1 MASPT
6 TIGPFE
12 IVAKLGSGGM
22 GVVYKANDKRL
33 NRLVALK
40 LLPEGAGAAARERF
54 QREAMAI
61 AALNHPHICTLYE
74 IGFEGQPYLVME
86 LLEGETLYAKLAA
99 GRVSAADA
107 MTWGAE
113 IADALQA
120 AHTRGILH
128 RDLKPANIFITQR
141 GTAKVLD
148 FGLAQFAPSSSDAD
162 ALTIAGHQAANLAPL
177 TTPGATLGT
186 YAYMSPEQA
195 RGEPTDARSD
205 IFSLGV
211 VLYEMASGEAPFHG
225 RTSAD
230 ISAAILMRTPPPP
243 SSVREGISA
252 RFDDIVAQ
260 CLEKSPDLRFQSA
273 ADVRIG
279 LRRLLGSTA
288 GGSSSVLA
296 PAAASGA
303 ASQAAASSAASVPD
317 SAVVPPAR
325 SAPIKLAAIAA
336 AVLLIAGFTYWWV
349 AARTPA
355 APPELTFRQLTF
367 SGLVEDAAI
376 SPDGKF
382 LAHIDDGP
390 DGTSLHLMSV
400 ANASDTQIMP
410 PETGCCQSPT
420 FSPDGSMIYFT
431 EARTLRAVPVL
442 GGAVRTLAN
451 YVCSGAGVSPDGR
464 QIAYLSPVSS
474 GDVLTIAD
482 ASGEGPR
489 VLNDPRPDG
498 YDSAC
503 WVNGPLYPDAPAWSP
518 DGQWIAMSGGGGGA
532 ATTDHIVLVAAHSGK
547 IRILPAKL
555 NIGASDLAWLD
566 DGSGIL
572 FTERIPEFAPPQLW
586 EITVPGGRLVRITDD
601 LQGYDR
607 VSMVRQAVWQLALI
621 HAAKQYSVWRQTAS
635 GFEQLPGGGTNID
648 GVDGV
653 SWLPNGQVLSLRKPG
668 DRFQLAV
675 EGGPGPAQ
683 LLPEPNLPAI
693 LNDPI
698 FTTNG
703 QIVLDGYNPSAQAF
717 QLWRVDPQGGTAVN
731 LTPTILG
738 LYPAA
743 IQSPNGPAVA
753 FYNGFEKNGVSHQQ
767 VWSVPLAGGTP
778 SPLWSGEI
786 FSNFVLG
793 MPDQHHVLVLAE
805 VKDAPQGSRFELV
818 PTDGGAPVVLPL
830 NWIRTWAGGNVQK
843 PFGVT
848 PDGRAFTAV
857 ISRGLADNIW
867 AFPFDGG
874 APHAITHFTDLRIA
888 AYAFA
893 PDGKLAI
900 SRGTAN
906 SDVVLAT
913 ALGGANH

>member
-12 IVAKLGSGGM
+12 ILAKLGSGGM

-40 LLPEGAGAAARERF
+40 LLPEGAGPAARERF

-74 IGFEGQPYLVME
+74 VGFEGQPYLVME

-99 GRVSAADA
+99 GRVSATDA

-141 GTAKVLD
+141 GSAKVLD
-148 FGLAQFAPSSSDAD
+148 FGLAQFAPSSIDAD
-162 ALTIAGHQAANLAPL
+162 ALTIAGHQAANQSPL

-211 VLYEMASGEAPFHG
+211 VLYEMASGEAPFQG

-230 ISAAILMRTPPPP
+230 ISAAILTRTPPPP
-243 SSVREGISA
+243 SSVRDGIST

-273 ADVRIG
+273 ADLRVG
-279 LRRLLGSTA
+279 LRRLPGSTT
-288 GGSSSVLA
+288 GSSPSGI
-296 PAAASGA
+296 AATVGSGA
-303 ASQAAASSAASVPD
+303 PIT
-317 SAVVPPAR
+317 PAR
-325 SAPIKLAAIAA
+325 SGIMLAAIGAA
-336 AVLLIAGFTYWWV
+336 ILLIAGLAYWWF
-349 AARTPA
+349 AARTTG
-355 APPELTFRQLTF
+355 PPELTFRQLTF
-367 SGLVEDAAI
+367 SGLVEDGAL

-400 ANASDTQIMP
+400 ANASDTQIVP

-420 FSPDGSMIYFT
+420 FSPDGSMIYFKQVR
-431 EARTLRAVPVL
+431 ALRAVPVL
-442 GGAVRTLAN
+442 GGTVRTLAN
-451 YVCSGAGVSPDGR
+451 NVCSGAGVSPDGKH
-464 QIAYLSPVSS
+464 IAYLSEVPR
-474 GDVLTIAD
+474 GDALTIAD
-482 ASGEGPR
+482 ASGAGAR
-489 VLNDPRPDG
+489 VLIDPRPEG
-498 YDSAC
+498 YYSNC
-503 WVNGPLYPDAPAWSP
+503 WMSGPLYPDAPAWSP
-518 DGQWIAMSGGGGGA
+518 DGQRIAVESSGSDN
-532 ATTDHIVLVAAHSGK
+532 TKHIVLVAAKNGQVQT
-547 IRILPAKL
+547 LPAKL
-555 NIGASDLAWLD
+555 DTAASDLAWLSVGD
-566 DGSGIL
+566 GIL
-572 FTERIPEFAPPQLW
+572 FTAHIPGVAPPQLW
-586 EITVPGGRLVRITDD
+586 EITVPGGRLVRLTDD

-607 VSMVRQAVWQLALI
+607 VTVVHQAAWELALL
-621 HAAKQYSVWRQTAS
+621 HAQKQFSVWRQKTSTGA
-635 GFEQLPGGGTNID
+635 FEQLPGGGANQD
-648 GVDGV
+648 GALGIA
-653 SWLPNGQVLSLRKPG
+653 WLPDDQILSLRQLGEKS
-668 DRFQLAV
+668 QLAI
-675 EGGPGPAQ
+675 EGGPNGARIVPTPD
-683 LLPEPNLPAI
+683 LPEFLSR
-693 LNDPI
+693 PI
-698 FTTNG
+698 IASMSQF
-703 QIVLDGYNPSAQAF
+703 VVSGYNEAAKSM
-717 QLWRVDPQGGTAVN
+717 QLWRVDNQGGSALN
-731 LTPTILG
+731 LTPDRVGEL
-738 LYPAA
+738 PAM
-743 IQSPNGPAVA
+743 IQSAQGPAVA
-753 FYNGFEKNGVSHQQ
+753 FYTHFQKDGVSQQQ

-778 SPLWSGEI
+778 KPLWSGDI
-786 FSNFVLG
+786 FNNFVLG
-793 MPDQHHVLVLAE
+793 MPDHRHVLVLAR
-805 VKDAPQGSRFELV
+805 VKDVSLAANRSHFEEISADGRAPL
-818 PTDGGAPVVLPL
+818 VLPL
-830 NWIRTWAGGNVQK
+830 NMIDTWACGKVNK
-843 PFGVT
+843 PYGVT

-867 AFPFDGG
+867 AFPFDAS
-874 APHAITHFTDLRIA
+874 APYALTHFTDLRIA

-913 ALGGANH
+913 ALGGASH